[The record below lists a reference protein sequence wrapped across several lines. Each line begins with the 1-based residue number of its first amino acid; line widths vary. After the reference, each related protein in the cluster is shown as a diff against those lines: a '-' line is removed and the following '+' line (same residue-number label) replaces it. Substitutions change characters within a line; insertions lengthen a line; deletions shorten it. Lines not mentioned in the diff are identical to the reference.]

1 MAKKKSINGSYTT
14 TCTSFL
20 YKIVN
25 TTIREEASKYF
36 VSVLVK
42 DIIKPLPITKTNVGI
57 DLGVKY
63 VLLKIK
69 DMIESTTNKLSK
81 YLTLPSLS
89 EIVKN

>member
-1 MAKKKSINGSYTT
+1 MVKKKSINGSYTT

-25 TTIREEASKYF
+25 TIIREEASKYF

-42 DIIKPLPITKTNVGI
+42 DIITLLITKTNVGI